1 VSHGGERI
9 RAMRLLRRGL
19 HASPELGKG
28 IWLTLALALVA
39 GGGRVIT
46 PVLVQQTIDRHVTA
60 GPARLGAMLGLAGA
74 GVAMVLVAAWAAR
87 TTNQRLATA
96 SERALCGLRVRA
108 FNHIHALSMAHHTE
122 EQRGALVSRVTS
134 DVETLGQFFRWGG
147 LAWIINSALMLA
159 ALMAMVVYDWRLAL
173 VAVAT
178 VLPLVA
184 VLRLMQRRVVVA
196 WDAVRTRVGESL
208 AAISESIQGAA
219 VVRAYGVQAQAQRRV
234 MRSVEARRRAE
245 VRAGTIG
252 AFFFPSGELFGVLA
266 TAAVLLVGMAIGPA
280 GGLTAG
286 TLVAFAF
293 LVTIFLEP
301 VAEFTE
307 ILDMTQQAVAGWK
320 KVLDV
325 LDTPVE
331 VEDPRPGVALPRG
344 GPAGRG
350 PGNPEGVP
358 GWVDQLHRGGP
369 PVNRRAL
376 DIELDRVSFAYH
388 GGPPVLVE
396 VSTAIPAG
404 TRVALVGTTGS
415 GKTTVAKLLIRLADP
430 TQGTIRVA
438 GVDLRQ
444 VSLASLRSWLVMVP
458 QDGFLFDTSVAGNV
472 RMGRPDADDREV
484 RAAFQALELGAWV
497 DGLPRGIHTRVGERG
512 EHLSVGERQ
521 LVALARGYLADPGC
535 LILDEATSA
544 VDPATEVALRNA
556 IARLT
561 EGRTAITIAHRLA
574 TAEHADVILVLER
587 GRLVQQGTHAQLLA
601 DPDGAYARLH
611 GSWLASLSAAGQPAG
626 AW

>member
-1 VSHGGERI
+1 VSGGEAGGERI
-9 RAMRLLRRGL
+9 RAWRLLRRGL
-19 HASPELGKG
+19 AASPELRRGAF
-28 IWLTLALALVA
+28 ITLALALLA

-46 PVLVQQTIDRHVTA
+46 PVLVQQTIDRHVSA
-60 GPARLGAMLGLAGA
+60 GPARLAAVLGMAGT
-74 GVAMVLVAAWAAR
+74 GVALVLVAAWAAR

-122 EQRGALVSRVTS
+122 EQRGALVARVTS

-159 ALMAMVVYDWRLAL
+159 ALVAMVVYDWRLAL

-184 VLRLMQRRVVVA
+184 VLRGMQRRVVVA
-196 WDAVRTRVGESL
+196 WDAFRTRVGESL

-219 VVRAYGVQAQAQRRV
+219 VIRAYGVQVQAQRRV

-245 VRAGTIG
+245 VRAGVIG

-266 TAAVLLVGMAIGPA
+266 TAAVLLVGMAIGPE
-280 GGLTAG
+280 GGLTVG

-293 LVTIFLEP
+293 LVAIFLEP

-331 VEDPRPGVALPRG
+331 VEDP
-344 GPAGRG
+344 
-350 PGNPEGVP
+350 VP
-358 GWVDQLHRGGP
+358 GRSLP
-369 PVNRRAL
+369 ARAL
-376 DIELDRVSFAYH
+376 DIELDRVSFAYS
-388 GGPPVLVE
+388 GGPPVLTE
-396 VSTAIPAG
+396 VSATIPAG

-415 GKTTVAKLLIRLADP
+415 GKTTLAKLLIRLADP
-430 TQGTIRVA
+430 TGGAIRVA
-438 GVDLRQ
+438 GLDLRQ
-444 VSLASLRSWLVMVP
+444 VSLASLRSSLVMVP

-472 RMGRPDADDREV
+472 RMGRPDADDRQV
-484 RAAFQALELGAWV
+484 RAAFEALELGPWV
-497 DGLPRGIHTRVGERG
+497 DALPRGIATRVGERG
-512 EHLSVGERQ
+512 EYLSVGERQ

-574 TAEHADVILVLER
+574 TAEHADLILVLER
-587 GRLVQQGTHAQLLA
+587 GRLVQRGTHAELLA

-611 GSWLASLSAAGQPAG
+611 GSWLASLRGAAGERAS

>member
-1 VSHGGERI
+1 VRHGSEVGAERI
-9 RAMRLLRRGL
+9 PAMRLLRRGL
-19 HASPELGKG
+19 AASPELRKG
-28 IWLTLALALVA
+28 AALTLALALVA

-60 GPARLGAMLGLAGA
+60 QGARLSGMLVLAGT
-74 GVAMVLVAAWAAR
+74 GVVLILVAAWAAR

-108 FNHIHALSMAHHTE
+108 FDHIHALSMAHHTE

-147 LAWIINSALMLA
+147 LAWIVNSALMLA
-159 ALMAMVVYDWRLAL
+159 ALVAMVVYDWRLAL

-184 VLRLMQRRVVVA
+184 VLRVMQGRVVVA
-196 WDAVRTRVGESL
+196 WDAFRTRVGESL

-219 VVRAYGVQAQAQRRV
+219 VIRAYGVQAQAQRRV
-234 MRSVEARRRAE
+234 MRSVEGRRLAE

-252 AFFFPSGELFGVLA
+252 AFFFPSGELFGVLT
-266 TAAVLLVGMAIGPA
+266 TAAVLLVGMAIGPE
-280 GGLTAG
+280 GGLTIG
-286 TLVAFAF
+286 TLVAFVF
-293 LVTIFLEP
+293 LVGIFLEP

-331 VEDPRPGVALPRG
+331 VEDPRPGLALPR
-344 GPAGRG
+344 R
-350 PGNPEGVP
+350 
-358 GWVDQLHRGGP
+358 VDG
-369 PVNRRAL
+369 RAL
-376 DIELDRVSFAYH
+376 EIELDRVSFAYH
-388 GGPPVLVE
+388 GGPPVLTE
-396 VSTAIPAG
+396 VSVAIPAG

-415 GKTTVAKLLIRLADP
+415 GKTTLAKLLIRLADP
-430 TQGTIRVA
+430 TGGAIRVA
-438 GVDLRQ
+438 GVDLRR
-444 VSLASLRSWLVMVP
+444 VGLASLRSDLVMVP

-472 RMGRPDADDREV
+472 RMGRPEASDREV
-484 RAAFQALELGAWV
+484 RAAFEALGLGGWV
-497 DGLPRGIHTRVGERG
+497 DALPRGVHTRVGERG
-512 EHLSVGERQ
+512 EYLSVGERQ

-556 IARLT
+556 IQRLT
-561 EGRTAITIAHRLA
+561 EGRTALTIAHRLA
-574 TAEHADVILVLER
+574 TAEHADLILVLER
-587 GRLVQQGTHAQLLA
+587 GRLVQQGTHAELLA
-601 DPDGAYARLH
+601 DPAGAYARLH
-611 GSWLASLSAAGQPAG
+611 GSWMASLDAGSETAG

>member
-1 VSHGGERI
+1 MSPGSKTDGERI
-9 RAMRLLRRGL
+9 QALRLLRRGL
-19 HASPELGKG
+19 AASPELRRGA
-28 IWLTLALALVA
+28 WLTLALALVA

-46 PVLVQQTIDRHVTA
+46 PVLVQQTIDRHVTG
-60 GPARLGAMLGLAGA
+60 GPARLSAMLGLAGA
-74 GVAMVLVAAWAAR
+74 GVALILVAAWAAR

-122 EQRGALVSRVTS
+122 EQRGALVARVTS

-159 ALMAMVVYDWRLAL
+159 ALVAMLIYDWRLAM
-173 VAVAT
+173 VAVVT

-184 VLRLMQRRVVVA
+184 VLRAMQRRVVVA
-196 WDAVRTRVGESL
+196 WDAFRTRVGESL

-219 VVRAYGVQAQAQRRV
+219 VIRAYGVQAQAQRRV
-234 MRSVEARRRAE
+234 MRAVEGRRRAE

-266 TAAVLLVGMAIGPA
+266 TAAVLLVGMAIGPE
-280 GGLTAG
+280 GGLTVG

-293 LVTIFLEP
+293 LVAIFLEP

-325 LDTPVE
+325 LDTPLE
-331 VEDPRPGVALPRG
+331 VEDPRPGRALPR
-344 GPAGRG
+344 RG
-350 PGNPEGVP
+350 PG
-358 GWVDQLHRGGP
+358 DRRGGAP
-369 PVNRRAL
+369 DNRGAL

-388 GGPPVLVE
+388 GGPPVLTE
-396 VSTAIPAG
+396 ISTAIPAG
-404 TRVALVGTTGS
+404 TRVAVVGATGS
-415 GKTTVAKLLIRLADP
+415 GKTTLAKLLIRLADP
-430 TQGTIRVA
+430 TSGAIRVA
-438 GVDLRQ
+438 GIDLRQ
-444 VSLASLRSWLVMVP
+444 VSLASLRSSLVMVP

-472 RMGRPDADDREV
+472 RMGRPEADDRQV
-484 RAAFQALELGAWV
+484 RAAFEALELGWWV

-512 EHLSVGERQ
+512 DYLSVGERQ

-574 TAEHADVILVLER
+574 TAEHADLILVLER
-587 GRLVQQGTHAQLLA
+587 GRLVQQGTHAELLA

-611 GSWLASLSAAGQPAG
+611 GSWLASLGAAEQPAD
-626 AW
+626 A

>member
-1 VSHGGERI
+1 MVRRRSEVGGDRI

-19 HASPELGKG
+19 HASPELRRGA
-28 IWLTLALALVA
+28 WLTLALALLA
-39 GGGRVIT
+39 GGGRVVT
-46 PVLVQQTIDRHVTA
+46 PVLVQQTIDRQVIA
-60 GPARLGAMLGLAGA
+60 GPARLSTMLGLAGA
-74 GVAMVLVAAWAAR
+74 GVVLVLVAAWAAR

-159 ALMAMVVYDWRLAL
+159 ALVAMAVYDWRLTL
-173 VAVAT
+173 VAVAA
-178 VLPLVA
+178 VLPLVV
-184 VLRLMQRRVVVA
+184 VLRIMQRRVVVA

-208 AAISESIQGAA
+208 AAVSESIQGAA
-219 VVRAYGVQAQAQRRV
+219 VIRAYGVQAQAQRRV

-266 TAAVLLVGMAIGPA
+266 TAAVLLVGMAIGPG
-280 GGLTAG
+280 GGLTVG

-293 LVTIFLEP
+293 LVTLFLEP

-307 ILDMTQQAVAGWK
+307 VLDMTQQAVAGWK

-325 LDTPVE
+325 FDTPVE
-331 VEDPRPGVALPRG
+331 VEDPRPGRSLPR
-344 GPAGRG
+344 A
-350 PGNPEGVP
+350 
-358 GWVDQLHRGGP
+358 
-369 PVNRRAL
+369 VNRRAL

-415 GKTTVAKLLIRLADP
+415 GKTTLAKLLIRLADP
-430 TQGTIRVA
+430 TRGAIRVA
-438 GVDLRQ
+438 GVDLRE
-444 VSLASLRSWLVMVP
+444 VSLASLRSSLVMVP

-484 RAAFQALELGAWV
+484 RAAFEALALGAWV

-512 EHLSVGERQ
+512 GHLSVGERQ

-556 IARLT
+556 ITRLT
-561 EGRTAITIAHRLA
+561 EGRTALTIAHRLA

-587 GRLVQQGTHAQLLA
+587 GRLVQQGTHVQLLA
-601 DPDGAYARLH
+601 DADGAYARLH
-611 GSWLASLSAAGQPAG
+611 DSWLASLSRAGQPAG

>member
-1 VSHGGERI
+1 
-9 RAMRLLRRGL
+9 
-19 HASPELGKG
+19 
-28 IWLTLALALVA
+28 
-39 GGGRVIT
+39 
-46 PVLVQQTIDRHVTA
+46 
-60 GPARLGAMLGLAGA
+60 
-74 GVAMVLVAAWAAR
+74 
-87 TTNQRLATA
+87 
-96 SERALCGLRVRA
+96 
-108 FNHIHALSMAHHTE
+108 
-122 EQRGALVSRVTS
+122 VSRVTS

-147 LAWIINSALMLA
+147 LTWVINSALMLA
-159 ALMAMVVYDWRLAL
+159 ALVAMVVYDWRLAL
-173 VAVAT
+173 VALVT

-184 VLRLMQRRVVVA
+184 VLRVMQRRVVVA
-196 WDAVRTRVGESL
+196 WDAVRTRVGETL

-219 VVRAYGVQAQAQRRV
+219 VIRAYGVQAQAQRRV

-245 VRAGTIG
+245 IRAGTIG

-266 TAAVLLVGMAIGPA
+266 TAAVLLVGMAIGPE
-280 GGLTAG
+280 GGLTVG

-293 LVTIFLEP
+293 LVAIFLEP

-307 ILDMTQQAVAGWK
+307 LLDMTQQAVAGWK

-331 VEDPRPGVALPRG
+331 VEDPRPGEGLPRG
-344 GPAGRG
+344 GP
-350 PGNPEGVP
+350 
-358 GWVDQLHRGGP
+358 VDRRGGP
-369 PVNRRAL
+369 PVNRGAL

-388 GGPPVLVE
+388 GGPPVLTE
-396 VSTAIPAG
+396 VSVAIPAG

-415 GKTTVAKLLIRLADP
+415 GKTTLAKLLIRLADP
-430 TQGTIRVA
+430 TGGAIRVA
-438 GVDLRQ
+438 GTDLRR
-444 VSLASLRSWLVMVP
+444 VGLASLRSALVMVP

-484 RAAFQALELGAWV
+484 RAAFEALGLGRWV
-497 DGLPRGIHTRVGERG
+497 DGLPRGVRTRVGERG
-512 EHLSVGERQ
+512 ELLSVGERQ

-556 IARLT
+556 IQRLT
-561 EGRTAITIAHRLA
+561 EGRTALTIAHRLA
-574 TAEHADVILVLER
+574 TAEHADLILVLEG

-611 GSWLASLSAAGQPAG
+611 GSWMASLEAGGQPAG

>member
-1 VSHGGERI
+1 MSPGGETDGERI
-9 RAMRLLRRGL
+9 QALRLLRRGL
-19 HASPELGKG
+19 AASPELRRGA
-28 IWLTLALALVA
+28 WLTLALALVA

-46 PVLVQQTIDRHVTA
+46 PVLVQQTIDRHVTG
-60 GPARLGAMLGLAGA
+60 GPARLSAILVLAGA
-74 GVAMVLVAAWAAR
+74 GVALILVAAWAAR

-122 EQRGALVSRVTS
+122 EQRGALVARVTS

-159 ALMAMVVYDWRLAL
+159 ALVAMLIYDWRLAM
-173 VAVAT
+173 VAVVT

-184 VLRLMQRRVVVA
+184 VLRAMQRRVVVA
-196 WDAVRTRVGESL
+196 WDAFRTRVGESL

-219 VVRAYGVQAQAQRRV
+219 VIRAYGVQAQAQRRV
-234 MRSVEARRRAE
+234 MRAVEGRRRAE

-266 TAAVLLVGMAIGPA
+266 TAAVLLVGMAIGPE
-280 GGLTAG
+280 GGLTVG

-293 LVTIFLEP
+293 LVAIFLEP

-325 LDTPVE
+325 LDTPLE
-331 VEDPRPGVALPRG
+331 VEDPRPGRALPR
-344 GPAGRG
+344 RG
-350 PGNPEGVP
+350 PG
-358 GWVDQLHRGGP
+358 DRRGGAP
-369 PVNRRAL
+369 DNRGAL

-388 GGPPVLVE
+388 GGPPVLTE
-396 VSTAIPAG
+396 ISTAIPAG
-404 TRVALVGTTGS
+404 TRVAVVGATGS
-415 GKTTVAKLLIRLADP
+415 GKTTLAKLLIRLADP
-430 TQGTIRVA
+430 TSGAIRVA
-438 GVDLRQ
+438 GIDLRQ
-444 VSLASLRSWLVMVP
+444 VSLASLRSSLVMVP

-472 RMGRPDADDREV
+472 RMGRPEADDRQV
-484 RAAFQALELGAWV
+484 RAAFEALELGWWV

-512 EHLSVGERQ
+512 DYLSVGERQ

-574 TAEHADVILVLER
+574 TAEHADLILVLER
-587 GRLVQQGTHAQLLA
+587 GRLVQQGTHAELLA

-611 GSWLASLSAAGQPAG
+611 GSWLASLGAAEQPAD
-626 AW
+626 A

>member
-1 VSHGGERI
+1 MHAGEPVQERI
-9 RAMRLLRRGL
+9 QAMRLLRRGL
-19 HASPELGKG
+19 AASPELRRGAV
-28 IWLTLALALVA
+28 LTLLLALVA

-46 PVLVQQTIDRHVTA
+46 PVLVQQTIDHHING
-60 GPARLGAMLGLAGA
+60 GPVRMA
-74 GVAMVLVAAWAAR
+74 GVLTLVGIGVVLVLLTAWAAR

-159 ALMAMVVYDWRLAL
+159 ALVAMVAYDWRLAL

-178 VLPLVA
+178 VLPIVL
-184 VLRLMQRRVVVA
+184 VLRVMQRRVVMA
-196 WDAVRTRVGESL
+196 WDAMRTRVGEML

-219 VVRAYGVQAQAQRRV
+219 VIRAYGVQAQAQRRV
-234 MRSVEARRRAE
+234 MRAVENRRRAE

-252 AFFFPSGELFGVLA
+252 ALFFPSGELFGVLT
-266 TAAVLLVGMAIGPA
+266 TAAVLVVGMAIGPE
-280 GGLTAG
+280 GGLTVG
-286 TLVAFAF
+286 TLVAFVF
-293 LVTIFLEP
+293 LVAIFLEP

-331 VEDPRPGVALPRG
+331 VEDPRPGLTLP
-344 GPAGRG
+344 A
-350 PGNPEGVP
+350 
-358 GWVDQLHRGGP
+358 
-369 PVNRRAL
+369 RAL
-376 DIELDRVSFAYH
+376 EIELERVSFAYH
-388 GGPPVLVE
+388 GGPPVLTE
-396 VSTAIPAG
+396 VSVAIPAG

-415 GKTTVAKLLIRLADP
+415 GKTTLAKLLIRLADP
-430 TQGTIRVA
+430 TAGAIRVA

-444 VSLASLRSWLVMVP
+444 VSLASLRSSLVMVP
-458 QDGFLFDTSVAGNV
+458 QDGFLFDTSVADNV
-472 RMGRPDADDREV
+472 RMGRPEATDREV
-484 RAAFQALELGAWV
+484 RSAFEALGLDGWV
-497 DGLPRGIHTRVGERG
+497 DGLPRGVRTRVGERG

-521 LVALARGYLADPGC
+521 LVSLARGYLADPGC

-556 IARLT
+556 IQRLT
-561 EGRTAITIAHRLA
+561 DGRTALAIAHRLA
-574 TAEHADVILVLER
+574 TAEHADLILVLEH
-587 GRLVQQGTHAQLLA
+587 GRLVQQGNHDELLA
-601 DPDGAYARLH
+601 DQGGAYARLH
-611 GSWLASLSAAGQPAG
+611 GSWMASLETSGQPAG
-626 AW
+626 A

>member
-1 VSHGGERI
+1 MSPGSETDGERI
-9 RAMRLLRRGL
+9 QALRLLRRGL
-19 HASPELGKG
+19 AASPELRRGA
-28 IWLTLALALVA
+28 WLTLALALVA

-60 GPARLGAMLGLAGA
+60 QGARMSGMLVLAGT
-74 GVAMVLVAAWAAR
+74 GVALILVAAWAAR

-159 ALMAMVVYDWRLAL
+159 ALVAMVVYDWRLAL

-178 VLPLVA
+178 VLPLAV
-184 VLRLMQRRVVVA
+184 VLRFMQRRVVVA

-219 VVRAYGVQAQAQRRV
+219 VIRAYGVQAQAQRRV
-234 MRSVEARRRAE
+234 MRSVEARRRSE

-266 TAAVLLVGMAIGPA
+266 TAAVLLVGMAIGPE
-280 GGLTAG
+280 GGLTVG

-331 VEDPRPGVALPRG
+331 VEDPPHGGTLPS
-344 GPAGRG
+344 
-350 PGNPEGVP
+350 
-358 GWVDQLHRGGP
+358 
-369 PVNRRAL
+369 RAL

-415 GKTTVAKLLIRLADP
+415 GKTTLAKLLIRLADP
-430 TQGTIRVA
+430 TGGAIRVA
-438 GVDLRQ
+438 GVDLRR
-444 VSLASLRSWLVMVP
+444 VSLASLRSDLVMVP

-472 RMGRPDADDREV
+472 RMGRPEASDREV
-484 RAAFQALELGAWV
+484 RAAFEALELGGWV
-497 DGLPRGIHTRVGERG
+497 DALPRGVHTRVGERG
-512 EHLSVGERQ
+512 EYLSVGERQ

-574 TAEHADVILVLER
+574 TAEHADLILVLER

-601 DPDGAYARLH
+601 DAEGAYARLH
-611 GSWLASLSAAGQPAG
+611 GSWMASLAAGSQTAG

>member
-1 VSHGGERI
+1 VTRGRGEAGAQHI
-9 RAMRLLRRGL
+9 PALRLLRRGL
-19 HASPELGKG
+19 AASPELRKG
-28 IWLTLALALVA
+28 AALTLALALVA
-39 GGGRVIT
+39 GGGRVVT
-46 PVLVQQTIDRHVTA
+46 PVLVQQTIDRHVLGGT
-60 GPARLGAMLGLAGA
+60 PRLQGMLLLAGA
-74 GVAMVLVAAWAAR
+74 GLALILVAAWAAR
-87 TTNQRLATA
+87 TTGQRLATA

-147 LAWIINSALMLA
+147 LAWVINSALMLA
-159 ALMAMVVYDWRLAL
+159 ALVAMLVYDWRLAL
-173 VAVAT
+173 VAVAA

-184 VLRLMQRRVVVA
+184 VLRVMQRRVVVA

-219 VVRAYGVQAQAQRRV
+219 VIRAYGVQGPAQRRV
-234 MRSVEARRRAE
+234 LRTVEARRQAE
-245 VRAGTIG
+245 IRAGTIG

-266 TAAVLLVGMAIGPA
+266 TAAVLMAGLAIGPG

-286 TLVAFAF
+286 TLIAFAF

-331 VEDPRPGVALPRG
+331 VEDPRPGLALP
-344 GPAGRG
+344 A
-350 PGNPEGVP
+350 
-358 GWVDQLHRGGP
+358 
-369 PVNRRAL
+369 RAL
-376 DIELDRVSFAYH
+376 DIELDLVSFAYH
-388 GGPPVLVE
+388 GGPPVLVD
-396 VSTAIPAG
+396 VSVAIPAG

-415 GKTTVAKLLIRLADP
+415 GKTTLAKLLIRLADP
-430 TQGTIRVA
+430 TAGTIRVA

-444 VSLASLRSWLVMVP
+444 VSLASLRSALVMVP
-458 QDGFLFDTSVAGNV
+458 QDGFLFDTSVAENV
-472 RMGRPDADDREV
+472 RMGRPDASDREV
-484 RAAFQALELGAWV
+484 RAALDALELGRWV
-497 DGLPRGIHTRVGERG
+497 DGLPRGVHTRVGERG
-512 EHLSVGERQ
+512 DYLSVGERQ

-556 IARLT
+556 IQRLT
-561 EGRTAITIAHRLA
+561 EGRTALTIAHRLA
-574 TAEHADVILVLER
+574 TAEHADLILVLER
-587 GRLVQQGTHAQLLA
+587 GRLVQQGTHAELLA
-601 DPDGAYARLH
+601 DPGGAYARLH
-611 GSWLASLSAAGQPAG
+611 GSWVASLAAGG
-626 AW
+626 

>member
-1 VSHGGERI
+1 MRHGSEVGAERI

-19 HASPELGKG
+19 AASPELRKG
-28 IWLTLALALVA
+28 AALTLVLALVA

-46 PVLVQQTIDRHVTA
+46 PVLVQQTIDRHVTVP
-60 GPARLGAMLGLAGA
+60 GARMSGMLVLAGT
-74 GVAMVLVAAWAAR
+74 GVVLILVAAWAAR

-147 LAWIINSALMLA
+147 LAWIVNSALMLA
-159 ALMAMVVYDWRLAL
+159 ALVAMVIYDWRLAL

-184 VLRLMQRRVVVA
+184 VLRVMQGRVVVA
-196 WDAVRTRVGESL
+196 WDAFRTRVGESL
-208 AAISESIQGAA
+208 AAISESIQGAT
-219 VVRAYGVQAQAQRRV
+219 VIRAYGVQDQAQRRV
-234 MRSVEARRRAE
+234 MRSVEGRRLAE

-252 AFFFPSGELFGVLA
+252 AFFFPSGELFGVLT
-266 TAAVLLVGMAIGPA
+266 TAAVLVVGMAIGPE
-280 GGLTAG
+280 GGLTIG
-286 TLVAFAF
+286 TLVAFFF

-331 VEDPRPGVALPRG
+331 VEDPTPGVPLPS
-344 GPAGRG
+344 
-350 PGNPEGVP
+350 
-358 GWVDQLHRGGP
+358 
-369 PVNRRAL
+369 RAL

-388 GGPPVLVE
+388 GGPPVLTE
-396 VSTAIPAG
+396 VSVAIPAG

-415 GKTTVAKLLIRLADP
+415 GKTTLAKLLIRLADP
-430 TQGTIRVA
+430 TGGVIRVA
-438 GVDLRQ
+438 GVDLRR
-444 VSLASLRSWLVMVP
+444 VSLASLRSALVMVP

-472 RMGRPDADDREV
+472 RMGRPEASDREV
-484 RAAFQALELGAWV
+484 RAAFEALELGGWV
-497 DGLPRGIHTRVGERG
+497 DALPRGVHTRVGERG
-512 EHLSVGERQ
+512 EYLSVGERQ

-556 IARLT
+556 IQRLT
-561 EGRTAITIAHRLA
+561 EGRTALTIAHRLA
-574 TAEHADVILVLER
+574 TAEHADLILVLER
-587 GRLVQQGTHAQLLA
+587 GRLVQQGTHARLLA
-601 DPDGAYARLH
+601 DPGGAYARLH
-611 GSWLASLSAAGQPAG
+611 GSWMASLDAGSEPAG

>member
-1 VSHGGERI
+1 VRHGSEVGTHRI
-9 RAMRLLRRGL
+9 QAMRLLRRGL
-19 HASPELGKG
+19 AASPELRAGAA
-28 IWLTLALALVA
+28 LTLALALVA
-39 GGGRVIT
+39 GGGRVVT
-46 PVLVQQTIDRHVTA
+46 PVLVQQTIDRHLNA
-60 GPARLGAMLGLAGA
+60 GPARLSGVLAMAGA
-74 GVAMVLVAAWAAR
+74 GVLLILVAAWAAR

-147 LAWIINSALMLA
+147 LAWILNSALMLA
-159 ALMAMVVYDWRLAL
+159 ALVAMVVYDWRLAL
-173 VAVAT
+173 VAVVT
-178 VLPLVA
+178 VAPLLA
-184 VLRLMQRRVVVA
+184 VLRVMQRRVVLA

-219 VVRAYGVQAQAQRRV
+219 VIRAYGVQEQAQRRV

-252 AFFFPSGELFGVLA
+252 AIFFPSGELFGVLT
-266 TAAVLLVGMAIGPA
+266 TAAVVLVGLAIGPE

-293 LVTIFLEP
+293 LVAIFLEP

-331 VEDPRPGVALPRG
+331 VEDPEPGLALPS
-344 GPAGRG
+344 
-350 PGNPEGVP
+350 
-358 GWVDQLHRGGP
+358 
-369 PVNRRAL
+369 RAL

-388 GGPPVLVE
+388 GGPPVLTE
-396 VSTAIPAG
+396 VSAAIPAG

-415 GKTTVAKLLIRLADP
+415 GKTTLAKLLIRLADP
-430 TQGTIRVA
+430 TGGAIRVA
-438 GVDLRQ
+438 GTDLRR
-444 VSLASLRSWLVMVP
+444 VSLASLRSALVMVP

-472 RMGRPDADDREV
+472 RMGRPEAGDREV
-484 RAAFQALELGAWV
+484 RAAFEALELGGWL

-512 EHLSVGERQ
+512 EYLSVGERQ

-556 IARLT
+556 IERLT
-561 EGRTAITIAHRLA
+561 EGRTALTIAHRLA
-574 TAEHADVILVLER
+574 TAEHADLVLVLER
-587 GRLVQQGTHAQLLA
+587 GRLVQQGAHAQLLA

-611 GSWLASLSAAGQPAG
+611 GSWLASLSADG
-626 AW
+626 W

>member
-1 VSHGGERI
+1 VRHGGEVGTDRI
-9 RAMRLLRRGL
+9 RALGLLRRGL
-19 HASPELGKG
+19 AASPELRRGAG
-28 IWLTLALALVA
+28 ITLGLALLA

-46 PVLVQQTIDRHVTA
+46 PVLVQQAIDRHVT
-60 GPARLGAMLGLAGA
+60 GGQARMSGLLALA
-74 GVAMVLVAAWAAR
+74 AIGVVLVLVSAWAAR

-96 SERALCGLRVRA
+96 SERALCGMRVRA

-122 EQRGALVSRVTS
+122 EQRGTLVSRVTS

-159 ALMAMVVYDWRLAL
+159 ALAAMVVYDWRLAL

-178 VLPLVA
+178 VLPLA
-184 VLRLMQRRVVVA
+184 LVLRSMQRRVVVA

-219 VVRAYGVQAQAQRRV
+219 VIRAYGVQAQAQRRV
-234 MRSVEARRRAE
+234 MRSVEQRRQAE
-245 VRAGTIG
+245 VHAGTIG
-252 AFFFPSGELFGVLA
+252 AVFFPSGELFGVLTA
-266 TAAVLLVGMAIGPA
+266 AAVLLVGMAIGPG
-280 GGLTAG
+280 GGLTVG

-293 LVTIFLEP
+293 LVAIFLEP

-331 VEDPRPGVALPRG
+331 VEDPHPGLMLPS
-344 GPAGRG
+344 
-350 PGNPEGVP
+350 
-358 GWVDQLHRGGP
+358 
-369 PVNRRAL
+369 RAL

-388 GGPPVLVE
+388 GGPPVLTE
-396 VSTAIPAG
+396 VSAKVPAG

-415 GKTTVAKLLIRLADP
+415 GKTTLAKLLIRLADP
-430 TQGTIRVA
+430 TGGVIRVA
-438 GVDLRQ
+438 GTDLRQ
-444 VSLASLRSWLVMVP
+444 VSLASLRSALVMVP

-472 RMGRPDADDREV
+472 RMGRPDAGDREV
-484 RAAFQALELGAWV
+484 RAAFEALGLGGWV
-497 DGLPRGIHTRVGERG
+497 DGLPRGVHTRVGERG
-512 EHLSVGERQ
+512 EYLSVGERQ
-521 LVALARGYLADPGC
+521 LIALARGYLADPGC

-561 EGRTAITIAHRLA
+561 EGRTALTIAHRLA
-574 TAEHADVILVLER
+574 TAEHADLILVLER
-587 GRLVQQGTHAQLLA
+587 GRLVQQGSHAELLA
-601 DPDGAYARLH
+601 DAGGAYARLH
-611 GSWLASLSAAGQPAG
+611 GSWLASLSAGQPAG
-626 AW
+626 A

>member
-1 VSHGGERI
+1 MSPGSETDGERI
-9 RAMRLLRRGL
+9 QALRLLRRGL
-19 HASPELGKG
+19 AASPELRRGA
-28 IWLTLALALVA
+28 WLTLALALVA

-46 PVLVQQTIDRHVTA
+46 PVLVQQTIDRHVTG
-60 GPARLGAMLGLAGA
+60 GPARLSAMLGLAGA
-74 GVAMVLVAAWAAR
+74 GVALVLVAAWAAR

-122 EQRGALVSRVTS
+122 EQRGALVARVTS

-159 ALMAMVVYDWRLAL
+159 ALVAMLIYDWRLAM
-173 VAVAT
+173 VAVVT

-184 VLRLMQRRVVVA
+184 VLRAMQRRVVVA
-196 WDAVRTRVGESL
+196 WDAFRTRVGESL

-219 VVRAYGVQAQAQRRV
+219 VIRAYGVQAQAQRRV
-234 MRSVEARRRAE
+234 MRAVEGRRQAE

-266 TAAVLLVGMAIGPA
+266 TAAVLLVGMAIGPE
-280 GGLTAG
+280 GGLTVG

-293 LVTIFLEP
+293 LVAIFLEP

-331 VEDPRPGVALPRG
+331 VEDPRPGRALPRR
-344 GPAGRG
+344 GRG
-350 PGNPEGVP
+350 ER
-358 GWVDQLHRGGP
+358 RGGP
-369 PVNRRAL
+369 PGNRGAL
-376 DIELDRVSFAYH
+376 DIELDRVWFAYH
-388 GGPPVLVE
+388 GGPPVLTE
-396 VSTAIPAG
+396 ISTAIPAG
-404 TRVALVGTTGS
+404 TRVAVVGATGS
-415 GKTTVAKLLIRLADP
+415 GKTTLAKLLIRLADP
-430 TQGTIRVA
+430 TSGAIRVA
-438 GVDLRQ
+438 GTDLRQ
-444 VSLASLRSWLVMVP
+444 VSLASLRSSLVMVP

-472 RMGRPDADDREV
+472 RMGRPEADDRQV
-484 RAAFQALELGAWV
+484 RAAFDALELGWWV
-497 DGLPRGIHTRVGERG
+497 DRLPRGIHTRVGERG
-512 EHLSVGERQ
+512 DYLSVGERQ
-521 LVALARGYLADPGC
+521 LVAMARGYLADPGC

-574 TAEHADVILVLER
+574 TAEHADLILVLEG
-587 GRLVQQGTHAQLLA
+587 GRLVQQGTHAELLA

-611 GSWLASLSAAGQPAG
+611 GSWLASLGAAEQPAD
-626 AW
+626 A

>member
-1 VSHGGERI
+1 MSPGSETDGERI
-9 RAMRLLRRGL
+9 QALRLLRRGL
-19 HASPELGKG
+19 AASPELRRGA
-28 IWLTLALALVA
+28 WLTLALALVA

-46 PVLVQQTIDRHVTA
+46 PVLVQQTIDRHVTG
-60 GPARLGAMLGLAGA
+60 GPARLSAMLGLAGA
-74 GVAMVLVAAWAAR
+74 GVALILVAAWAAR

-122 EQRGALVSRVTS
+122 EQRGALVARVTS

-159 ALMAMVVYDWRLAL
+159 ALVAMLIYDWRLAM
-173 VAVAT
+173 VAVVT

-184 VLRLMQRRVVVA
+184 VLRAMQRRVVVA
-196 WDAVRTRVGESL
+196 WDAFRTRVGESL

-219 VVRAYGVQAQAQRRV
+219 VIRAYGVQAQAQRRV
-234 MRSVEARRRAE
+234 MRAVEGRRRAE

-266 TAAVLLVGMAIGPA
+266 TAAVLLVGMAIGPE
-280 GGLTAG
+280 GGLTVG

-293 LVTIFLEP
+293 LVAIFLEP

-325 LDTPVE
+325 LDTPLE
-331 VEDPRPGVALPRG
+331 VEDPRPGRALPR
-344 GPAGRG
+344 RG
-350 PGNPEGVP
+350 PG
-358 GWVDQLHRGGP
+358 DRRGGAP
-369 PVNRRAL
+369 DNRGAL

-388 GGPPVLVE
+388 GGPPVLTE
-396 VSTAIPAG
+396 ISTAIPAG
-404 TRVALVGTTGS
+404 TRVAVVGATGS
-415 GKTTVAKLLIRLADP
+415 GKTTLAKLLIRLADP
-430 TQGTIRVA
+430 TSGAIRVA
-438 GVDLRQ
+438 GIDLRQ
-444 VSLASLRSWLVMVP
+444 VSLASLRSSLVMVP

-472 RMGRPDADDREV
+472 RMGRPEADDRQV
-484 RAAFQALELGAWV
+484 RAALEALELGWWV

-512 EHLSVGERQ
+512 DYLSVGERQ

-574 TAEHADVILVLER
+574 TAEHADLILVLER
-587 GRLVQQGTHAQLLA
+587 GRLVQQGTHAELLA

-611 GSWLASLSAAGQPAG
+611 GSWLASLGAAEQPAD
-626 AW
+626 A

>member
-1 VSHGGERI
+1 VRHGSDVGAERI
-9 RAMRLLRRGL
+9 PAMRLLRRGL
-19 HASPELGKG
+19 AASPELRKG
-28 IWLTLALALVA
+28 AGLTLALALVA

-60 GPARLGAMLGLAGA
+60 PGARTSGMLVLAGT
-74 GVAMVLVAAWAAR
+74 GVALILVAAWAAR

-122 EQRGALVSRVTS
+122 EQRGALVARVTS

-147 LAWIINSALMLA
+147 LAWVVNSGLMLA
-159 ALMAMVVYDWRLAL
+159 ALVAMVVYDWRLAL
-173 VAVAT
+173 VAVTT

-184 VLRLMQRRVVVA
+184 VLRVMQGRVVVA
-196 WDAVRTRVGESL
+196 WDAFRTRVGESL
-208 AAISESIQGAA
+208 AALSESIQGAA
-219 VVRAYGVQAQAQRRV
+219 VIRAYGVQAQAQRRV
-234 MRSVEARRRAE
+234 LRSVEGRRRAE

-266 TAAVLLVGMAIGPA
+266 TAAVLLVGMAIGPE
-280 GGLTAG
+280 GGLTIG
-286 TLVAFAF
+286 TLVAFVF

-331 VEDPRPGVALPRG
+331 VEDPRPGLRLPS
-344 GPAGRG
+344 
-350 PGNPEGVP
+350 
-358 GWVDQLHRGGP
+358 
-369 PVNRRAL
+369 RAL
-376 DIELDRVSFAYH
+376 EIELDRVSFAYH
-388 GGPPVLVE
+388 GGPPVLTE
-396 VSTAIPAG
+396 VSVAIPAG

-415 GKTTVAKLLIRLADP
+415 GKTTLAKLLIRLADP
-430 TQGTIRVA
+430 TGGAIRVA
-438 GVDLRQ
+438 GVDLRR
-444 VSLASLRSWLVMVP
+444 VSLASLRSDLVMVP

-472 RMGRPDADDREV
+472 RMGRPEADDREV
-484 RAAFQALELGAWV
+484 RAAFEALELGGWV
-497 DGLPRGIHTRVGERG
+497 DALPRGVHTRVGERG
-512 EHLSVGERQ
+512 EYLSIGERQ

-556 IARLT
+556 IQRLT
-561 EGRTAITIAHRLA
+561 VGRTALTIAHRLA
-574 TAEHADVILVLER
+574 TAEHADLILVLER
-587 GRLVQQGTHAQLLA
+587 GRLVQRGTHAELVA
-601 DPDGAYARLH
+601 DPGGAYARLH
-611 GSWLASLSAAGQPAG
+611 RSWMASLDAGSEPAG

>member
-1 VSHGGERI
+1 VRHGSEVGAHHI
-9 RAMRLLRRGL
+9 PALRLLRRGL
-19 HASPELGKG
+19 AASPELRRGAA
-28 IWLTLALALVA
+28 LTLLLALVA

-46 PVLVQQTIDRHVTA
+46 PVLVQQTIDRHVT
-60 GPARLGAMLGLAGA
+60 GGTVRLSGMLVLAA
-74 GVAMVLVAAWAAR
+74 VGVALILVAAWAAR

-159 ALMAMVVYDWRLAL
+159 ALVAMVVYDWRLAL

-184 VLRLMQRRVVVA
+184 VLRVMQRRVVVA

-219 VVRAYGVQAQAQRRV
+219 VIRAYGVQAQAQRRV
-234 MRSVEARRRAE
+234 MGSVERRRRAE
-245 VRAGTIG
+245 IRAGTIG
-252 AFFFPSGELFGVLA
+252 AFFFPSGELFGVVA
-266 TAAVLLVGMAIGPA
+266 TAAVLLVGMAIGPE
-280 GGLTAG
+280 GGLTVG

-293 LVTIFLEP
+293 LVSIFLEP

-331 VEDPRPGVALPRG
+331 VEDPKPGLTLP
-344 GPAGRG
+344 A
-350 PGNPEGVP
+350 
-358 GWVDQLHRGGP
+358 
-369 PVNRRAL
+369 RAL
-376 DIELDRVSFAYH
+376 DIELERVSFAYH

-396 VSTAIPAG
+396 VSVAIPAG
-404 TRVALVGTTGS
+404 TRVALVGATGS
-415 GKTTVAKLLIRLADP
+415 GKTTLAKLLIRLADP
-430 TQGTIRVA
+430 TGGTIRVA
-438 GVDLRQ
+438 GTDLRR
-444 VSLASLRSWLVMVP
+444 VSLASLRSALVMVP
-458 QDGFLFDTSVAGNV
+458 QDGFLFDTSVAENV
-472 RMGRPDADDREV
+472 RMGRPDADDREI
-484 RAAFQALELGAWV
+484 RAAFEALELGAWV
-497 DGLPRGIHTRVGERG
+497 DGLPRGVRTRVGERG
-512 EHLSVGERQ
+512 EYLSVGERQ

-556 IARLT
+556 IRRLT
-561 EGRTAITIAHRLA
+561 EGRTALTIAHRLA
-574 TAEHADVILVLER
+574 TAEHADLILVLER
-587 GRLVQQGTHAQLLA
+587 GRLVQQGSHAELLA

-611 GSWLASLSAAGQPAG
+611 GSWMASLAAGGQAPG

>member
-1 VSHGGERI
+1 
-9 RAMRLLRRGL
+9 
-19 HASPELGKG
+19 
-28 IWLTLALALVA
+28 
-39 GGGRVIT
+39 
-46 PVLVQQTIDRHVTA
+46 VLVQQTIDRHISA
-60 GPARLGAMLGLAGA
+60 GPTRLSGVLTMAGG
-74 GVAMVLVAAWAAR
+74 GVLLILVAAWAAR

-147 LAWIINSALMLA
+147 LAWILNSALMLA
-159 ALMAMVVYDWRLAL
+159 ALVAMVVYDWRLAV
-173 VAVAT
+173 VAVVT
-178 VLPLVA
+178 VAPLLA
-184 VLRLMQRRVVVA
+184 VLRVMQRRVVLA

-219 VVRAYGVQAQAQRRV
+219 VIRAYGVQEQAQRRV

-252 AFFFPSGELFGVLA
+252 AIFFPSGELFGVLT
-266 TAAVLLVGMAIGPA
+266 TAAVVLVGLAIGPE

-293 LVTIFLEP
+293 LVAIFLEP

-331 VEDPRPGVALPRG
+331 VEDPRPGRALPR
-344 GPAGRG
+344 RG
-350 PGNPEGVP
+350 PG
-358 GWVDQLHRGGP
+358 DRRGGAP
-369 PVNRRAL
+369 DNRGAL

-388 GGPPVLVE
+388 GGPPVLTE
-396 VSTAIPAG
+396 ISTAIPAG
-404 TRVALVGTTGS
+404 TRVAVVGATGS
-415 GKTTVAKLLIRLADP
+415 GKTTLAKLLIRLADP
-430 TQGTIRVA
+430 TYGAIRVA
-438 GVDLRQ
+438 GIDLRQ
-444 VSLASLRSWLVMVP
+444 VSLASLRSSLVMVP

-472 RMGRPDADDREV
+472 RMGRPEADDRQV
-484 RAAFQALELGAWV
+484 RAAFEALELGWWV

-512 EHLSVGERQ
+512 DYLSVGERQ

-574 TAEHADVILVLER
+574 TAEHADLILVLER
-587 GRLVQQGTHAQLLA
+587 GRLVQLGTHAQLLA
-601 DPDGAYARLH
+601 DADGAYARLH
-611 GSWLASLSAAGQPAG
+611 GSWMASLAAGSETAA

>member
-1 VSHGGERI
+1 MRHGGDVGTDRI
-9 RAMRLLRRGL
+9 RALWLLRRGL
-19 HASPELGKG
+19 AASPELRRGAG
-28 IWLTLALALVA
+28 ITLGLALLA

-46 PVLVQQTIDRHVTA
+46 PVLVQQAIDRHVT
-60 GPARLGAMLGLAGA
+60 GGQARMSGLLALAGV
-74 GVAMVLVAAWAAR
+74 GVVLVLVGAWAAR

-96 SERALCGLRVRA
+96 SERALCGMRVRA

-122 EQRGALVSRVTS
+122 GQRGTLVSRVTS

-147 LAWIINSALMLA
+147 LAWILNSALMLA
-159 ALMAMVVYDWRLAL
+159 ALAAMVVYDWRLAL

-178 VLPLVA
+178 VLPLA
-184 VLRLMQRRVVVA
+184 LVLRSMQRRVVVA

-219 VVRAYGVQAQAQRRV
+219 VIRAYGVQAQAQRRV
-234 MRSVEARRRAE
+234 MRSVEQRRRAE
-245 VRAGTIG
+245 VHAGTIG
-252 AFFFPSGELFGVLA
+252 AVFFPSGELFGVLTA
-266 TAAVLLVGMAIGPA
+266 AAVLLVGMAIGPG
-280 GGLTAG
+280 GGLTVG

-293 LVTIFLEP
+293 LVAIFLEP

-331 VEDPRPGVALPRG
+331 VEDPHPGLMLPS
-344 GPAGRG
+344 
-350 PGNPEGVP
+350 
-358 GWVDQLHRGGP
+358 
-369 PVNRRAL
+369 RAL

-388 GGPPVLVE
+388 GGPPVLTE
-396 VSTAIPAG
+396 VSAKVPAG

-415 GKTTVAKLLIRLADP
+415 GKTTLAKLLIRLADP
-430 TQGTIRVA
+430 TGGVIRVA
-438 GVDLRQ
+438 GTDLRQ
-444 VSLASLRSWLVMVP
+444 VSLASLRSALVMVP

-472 RMGRPDADDREV
+472 RMGRPDAGDREV
-484 RAAFQALELGAWV
+484 RAAFEALGLGGWV
-497 DGLPRGIHTRVGERG
+497 DGLPRGVHTRVGERG
-512 EHLSVGERQ
+512 EYLSVGERQ
-521 LVALARGYLADPGC
+521 LIALARGYLADPGC

-561 EGRTAITIAHRLA
+561 EGRTALTIAHRLA
-574 TAEHADVILVLER
+574 TAEHADLILVLER
-587 GRLVQQGTHAQLLA
+587 GRLVQQGSHAELLA
-601 DPDGAYARLH
+601 DAGGAYARLH
-611 GSWLASLSAAGQPAG
+611 GSWLASLSAGQPAG
-626 AW
+626 A

>member
-1 VSHGGERI
+1 VRHGSEVGTDRI
-9 RAMRLLRRGL
+9 RALRLLRRGL
-19 HASPELGKG
+19 AASPELRRGAG
-28 IWLTLALALVA
+28 ITLGLALLA

-46 PVLVQQTIDRHVTA
+46 PVLVQQAIDRHIA
-60 GPARLGAMLGLAGA
+60 GGQARMSGLLALAGI
-74 GVAMVLVAAWAAR
+74 GVVLVLVTAWAAR

-96 SERALCGLRVRA
+96 SERALCGMRVRA

-122 EQRGALVSRVTS
+122 EQRGTLVSRVTS

-159 ALMAMVVYDWRLAL
+159 ALATMVVYDWRLAL

-178 VLPLVA
+178 VLPLAV
-184 VLRLMQRRVVVA
+184 VLRFMQRRVVVA

-219 VVRAYGVQAQAQRRV
+219 VIRAYGVQAQAQRRV
-234 MRSVEARRRAE
+234 MRSVEQRRRAE
-245 VRAGTIG
+245 VHAGTIG
-252 AFFFPSGELFGVLA
+252 AIFFPSGELFGVLTA
-266 TAAVLLVGMAIGPA
+266 AAVLLVGMAIGPG
-280 GGLTAG
+280 GGLTVG

-293 LVTIFLEP
+293 LVAIFLEP

-331 VEDPRPGVALPRG
+331 VQDPQPGLTLPRAVGRG
-344 GPAGRG
+344 GPVA
-350 PGNPEGVP
+350 
-358 GWVDQLHRGGP
+358 
-369 PVNRRAL
+369 NRRAL

-388 GGPPVLVE
+388 GGPPVLVD
-396 VSTAIPAG
+396 VSAAIPAG

-415 GKTTVAKLLIRLADP
+415 GKTTLAKLLIRLADP
-430 TQGTIRVA
+430 TGGVIRVA
-438 GVDLRQ
+438 GTDLRQ
-444 VSLASLRSWLVMVP
+444 VSLASLRSALVMVP

-472 RMGRPDADDREV
+472 RMGRPDATDREV
-484 RAAFQALELGAWV
+484 RAAFEALELGGWV
-497 DGLPRGIHTRVGERG
+497 DGLPRGVHTRVGERG
-512 EHLSVGERQ
+512 EYLSVGERQ

-535 LILDEATSA
+535 LLLDEATSA

-561 EGRTAITIAHRLA
+561 EGRTALTIAHRLA
-574 TAEHADVILVLER
+574 TAEHADLILVLEG
-587 GRLVQQGTHAQLLA
+587 GRLVQRGRHAELLA
-601 DPDGAYARLH
+601 DAGGAYARLH
-611 GSWLASLSAAGQPAG
+611 GSWLASLSTGQPAG
-626 AW
+626 A

>member
-1 VSHGGERI
+1 VRHASEAGTEPI
-9 RAMRLLRRGL
+9 RALRLLRRGL
-19 HASPELGKG
+19 AASPELRRGAG
-28 IWLTLALALVA
+28 ITLGLALLA

-46 PVLVQQTIDRHVTA
+46 PVLVQQAIDRHIA
-60 GPARLGAMLGLAGA
+60 GGQARMSGLLALAGI
-74 GVAMVLVAAWAAR
+74 GVVLVLVTAWAAR

-96 SERALCGLRVRA
+96 SERALCGMRVRA

-122 EQRGALVSRVTS
+122 EQRGTLVSRVTS

-159 ALMAMVVYDWRLAL
+159 ALATMVVYDWRLAL

-178 VLPLVA
+178 VLPLAV
-184 VLRLMQRRVVVA
+184 VLRFMQRRVVVA

-219 VVRAYGVQAQAQRRV
+219 VIRAYGVQAQAQRRV
-234 MRSVEARRRAE
+234 MRSVEQRRRAE
-245 VRAGTIG
+245 VHAGTIG
-252 AFFFPSGELFGVLA
+252 AIFFPSGELFGVLTA
-266 TAAVLLVGMAIGPA
+266 AAVLLVGMAIGPG
-280 GGLTAG
+280 GGLTVG

-293 LVTIFLEP
+293 LVAIFLEP

-331 VEDPRPGVALPRG
+331 VQDPQPGLTLPRAVGRG
-344 GPAGRG
+344 GPVA
-350 PGNPEGVP
+350 
-358 GWVDQLHRGGP
+358 
-369 PVNRRAL
+369 NRRAL

-388 GGPPVLVE
+388 GGPPVLVD
-396 VSTAIPAG
+396 VSAAIPAG

-415 GKTTVAKLLIRLADP
+415 GKTTLAKLLIRLADP
-430 TQGTIRVA
+430 TGGVIRVA
-438 GVDLRQ
+438 GTDLRQ
-444 VSLASLRSWLVMVP
+444 VSLASLRSALVMVP

-472 RMGRPDADDREV
+472 RMGRPDATDREV
-484 RAAFQALELGAWV
+484 RAAFEALELGGWV
-497 DGLPRGIHTRVGERG
+497 DGLPRGVHTRVGERG
-512 EHLSVGERQ
+512 EYLSVGERQ

-535 LILDEATSA
+535 LLLDEATSA

-561 EGRTAITIAHRLA
+561 EGRTALTIAHRLA
-574 TAEHADVILVLER
+574 TAEHADLILVLEG
-587 GRLVQQGTHAQLLA
+587 GRLVQQGRHAELLA
-601 DPDGAYARLH
+601 DAGGAYARLH
-611 GSWLASLSAAGQPAG
+611 GSWLASLSTGQPAD
-626 AW
+626 A

>member
-1 VSHGGERI
+1 MHAGEPVQERI
-9 RAMRLLRRGL
+9 QAMRLLRRGL
-19 HASPELGKG
+19 AASPELRRGAV
-28 IWLTLALALVA
+28 LTLLLALVA

-46 PVLVQQTIDRHVTA
+46 PVLVQQTIDHHITGGPVRMA
-60 GPARLGAMLGLAGA
+60 GVLTLAGI
-74 GVAMVLVAAWAAR
+74 GVVLVLLTAWAAR

-159 ALMAMVVYDWRLAL
+159 ALVAMVAYDWRLAL

-178 VLPLVA
+178 VLPIVL
-184 VLRLMQRRVVVA
+184 VLRVMQRRVVMA
-196 WDAVRTRVGESL
+196 WDAMRTRVGEML

-219 VVRAYGVQAQAQRRV
+219 VIRAYGVQAQAQRRV
-234 MRSVEARRRAE
+234 MRAVENRRRAE

-252 AFFFPSGELFGVLA
+252 ALFFPSGELFGVLT
-266 TAAVLLVGMAIGPA
+266 TAAVLVVGMAIGPE
-280 GGLTAG
+280 GGLTVG
-286 TLVAFAF
+286 TLVAFVF
-293 LVTIFLEP
+293 LVAIFLEP

-331 VEDPRPGVALPRG
+331 VEDPRPGLTLP
-344 GPAGRG
+344 A
-350 PGNPEGVP
+350 
-358 GWVDQLHRGGP
+358 
-369 PVNRRAL
+369 RAL
-376 DIELDRVSFAYH
+376 EIELERVSFAYH
-388 GGPPVLVE
+388 GGPPVLTE
-396 VSTAIPAG
+396 VSVAIPAG

-415 GKTTVAKLLIRLADP
+415 GKTTLAKLLIRLADP
-430 TQGTIRVA
+430 TAGAIRVA

-444 VSLASLRSWLVMVP
+444 VSLASLRSSLVMVP
-458 QDGFLFDTSVAGNV
+458 QDGFLFDTSVADNV
-472 RMGRPDADDREV
+472 RMGRPEATDREV
-484 RAAFQALELGAWV
+484 RSAFEALGLDGWV
-497 DGLPRGIHTRVGERG
+497 DGLPRGVRTRVGERG

-521 LVALARGYLADPGC
+521 LVSLARGYLADPGC

-556 IARLT
+556 IQRLT
-561 EGRTAITIAHRLA
+561 DGRTALAIAHRLA
-574 TAEHADVILVLER
+574 TAEHADLILVLEH
-587 GRLVQQGTHAQLLA
+587 GRLVQQGNHDELLA
-601 DPDGAYARLH
+601 DQGGAYARLH
-611 GSWLASLSAAGQPAG
+611 GSWMASLETSGQPAG
-626 AW
+626 A

>member
-1 VSHGGERI
+1 MSPGSETDGERI
-9 RAMRLLRRGL
+9 QALRLLRRGL
-19 HASPELGKG
+19 AASPELRRGA
-28 IWLTLALALVA
+28 WLTLALALVA

-46 PVLVQQTIDRHVTA
+46 PVLVQQTIDRHVTG
-60 GPARLGAMLGLAGA
+60 GPARLSAMLGLAGA
-74 GVAMVLVAAWAAR
+74 GVALILVAAWAAR

-122 EQRGALVSRVTS
+122 EQRGALVARVTS

-159 ALMAMVVYDWRLAL
+159 ALVAMLIYDWRLAM
-173 VAVAT
+173 VAVVT

-184 VLRLMQRRVVVA
+184 VLRAMQRRVVVA
-196 WDAVRTRVGESL
+196 WDAFRTRVGESL

-219 VVRAYGVQAQAQRRV
+219 VIRAYGVQAQAQRRV
-234 MRSVEARRRAE
+234 MRAVEGRRRAE

-266 TAAVLLVGMAIGPA
+266 TAAVLLVGMAIGPE
-280 GGLTAG
+280 GGLTVG

-293 LVTIFLEP
+293 LVAIFLEP

-331 VEDPRPGVALPRG
+331 VEDPRPGRALPR
-344 GPAGRG
+344 RG
-350 PGNPEGVP
+350 PG
-358 GWVDQLHRGGP
+358 DRRGGAP
-369 PVNRRAL
+369 DNRGAL

-388 GGPPVLVE
+388 GGPPVLTE
-396 VSTAIPAG
+396 ISTAIPAG
-404 TRVALVGTTGS
+404 TRVAVVGATGS
-415 GKTTVAKLLIRLADP
+415 GKTTLAKLLIRLADP
-430 TQGTIRVA
+430 TSGAIRVA
-438 GVDLRQ
+438 GIDLRQ
-444 VSLASLRSWLVMVP
+444 VSLASLRSSLVMVP

-472 RMGRPDADDREV
+472 RMGRPEADDRQV
-484 RAAFQALELGAWV
+484 RAAFEALELGWWV

-512 EHLSVGERQ
+512 DYLSVGERQ

-574 TAEHADVILVLER
+574 TAEHADLILVLER
-587 GRLVQQGTHAQLLA
+587 GRLVQQGTHAELLA

-611 GSWLASLSAAGQPAG
+611 GSWLASLGAAEQPAD
-626 AW
+626 A

>member
-1 VSHGGERI
+1 
-9 RAMRLLRRGL
+9 
-19 HASPELGKG
+19 
-28 IWLTLALALVA
+28 
-39 GGGRVIT
+39 
-46 PVLVQQTIDRHVTA
+46 
-60 GPARLGAMLGLAGA
+60 
-74 GVAMVLVAAWAAR
+74 
-87 TTNQRLATA
+87 
-96 SERALCGLRVRA
+96 
-108 FNHIHALSMAHHTE
+108 
-122 EQRGALVSRVTS
+122 
-134 DVETLGQFFRWGG
+134 
-147 LAWIINSALMLA
+147 
-159 ALMAMVVYDWRLAL
+159 VV
-173 VAVAT
+173 T
-178 VLPLVA
+178 VLPLVV
-184 VLRLMQRRVVVA
+184 VLRSMQRRVVVA

-219 VVRAYGVQAQAQRRV
+219 VIRAYGVQAQAQRRV
-234 MRSVEARRRAE
+234 MRWVEARRRAE

-266 TAAVLLVGMAIGPA
+266 TAAVLLTGMAIGPE
-280 GGLTAG
+280 GGLTVG
-286 TLVAFAF
+286 ILVAFAF

-331 VEDPRPGVALPRG
+331 VEDPRPGRSLPT
-344 GPAGRG
+344 
-350 PGNPEGVP
+350 
-358 GWVDQLHRGGP
+358 
-369 PVNRRAL
+369 RAL

-396 VSTAIPAG
+396 VSTTIPAG

-415 GKTTVAKLLIRLADP
+415 GKTTLAKLLIRLADP
-430 TQGTIRVA
+430 TRGAIRVA

-444 VSLASLRSWLVMVP
+444 VSLASLRSSLVMVP

-484 RAAFQALELGAWV
+484 RAAFRALELGAWV

-512 EHLSVGERQ
+512 EYLSVGERQ

-561 EGRTAITIAHRLA
+561 EGRTALTIAHRLA

-587 GRLVQQGTHAQLLA
+587 GRLVQQGTHAELLA

>member
-1 VSHGGERI
+1 MRHGGEVGTDRI
-9 RAMRLLRRGL
+9 RALWLLRRGL
-19 HASPELGKG
+19 AASPELRRGAG
-28 IWLTLALALVA
+28 ITLGLALLA

-46 PVLVQQTIDRHVTA
+46 PVLVQQAIDRHVT
-60 GPARLGAMLGLAGA
+60 GGQARMSGLLALAGI
-74 GVAMVLVAAWAAR
+74 GVVLVLVSAWAAR

-96 SERALCGLRVRA
+96 SERALCGMRVRA

-122 EQRGALVSRVTS
+122 EQRGTLVSRVTS

-159 ALMAMVVYDWRLAL
+159 ALAAMVVYDWRLAL

-178 VLPLVA
+178 VLPLA
-184 VLRLMQRRVVVA
+184 LVLRSMQRRVVVA

-219 VVRAYGVQAQAQRRV
+219 VIRAYGVQAQAQRRV
-234 MRSVEARRRAE
+234 MRSVEQRRQAE
-245 VRAGTIG
+245 VHAGTIG
-252 AFFFPSGELFGVLA
+252 AVFFPSGELFGVLTA
-266 TAAVLLVGMAIGPA
+266 AAVLLVGMAIGPG
-280 GGLTAG
+280 GGLTVG

-293 LVTIFLEP
+293 LVAIFLEP

-331 VEDPRPGVALPRG
+331 VEDPHPGLMLPS
-344 GPAGRG
+344 
-350 PGNPEGVP
+350 
-358 GWVDQLHRGGP
+358 
-369 PVNRRAL
+369 RAL

-388 GGPPVLVE
+388 GGPPVLTE
-396 VSTAIPAG
+396 VSAKVPAG

-415 GKTTVAKLLIRLADP
+415 GKTTLAKLLIRLADP
-430 TQGTIRVA
+430 TGGVIRVA
-438 GVDLRQ
+438 GTDLRQ
-444 VSLASLRSWLVMVP
+444 VSLASLRSALVMVP

-472 RMGRPDADDREV
+472 RMGRPDAGDREV
-484 RAAFQALELGAWV
+484 RAAFEALGLGGWV
-497 DGLPRGIHTRVGERG
+497 DGLPRGVHTRVGERG
-512 EHLSVGERQ
+512 EYLSVGERQ
-521 LVALARGYLADPGC
+521 LIALARGYLADPGC

-561 EGRTAITIAHRLA
+561 EGRTALTIAHRLA
-574 TAEHADVILVLER
+574 TAEHADLILVLER
-587 GRLVQQGTHAQLLA
+587 GRLVQQGSHAELLA
-601 DPDGAYARLH
+601 DAGGAYARLH
-611 GSWLASLSAAGQPAG
+611 GSWLASLSAGQPAG
-626 AW
+626 A

>member
-1 VSHGGERI
+1 MRHGSEVGGERI
-9 RAMRLLRRGL
+9 QALRLLRRGL
-19 HASPELGKG
+19 AASPELRRGAF
-28 IWLTLALALVA
+28 LTLALALVA

-46 PVLVQQTIDRHVTA
+46 PVLVQQTIDRHVTG
-60 GPARLGAMLGLAGA
+60 GPARLSGMLGLAGA
-74 GVAMVLVAAWAAR
+74 GVALVLVAAWAAR

-122 EQRGALVSRVTS
+122 EQRGALVARVTS

-159 ALMAMVVYDWRLAL
+159 ALVAMVIYDWRLAL

-184 VLRLMQRRVVVA
+184 VLRGMQRRVVVA
-196 WDAVRTRVGESL
+196 WDAFRTRVGESL

-219 VVRAYGVQAQAQRRV
+219 VIRAYGVQAQAQRRV
-234 MRSVEARRRAE
+234 MRAVEGRRRAE

-266 TAAVLLVGMAIGPA
+266 TAAVLLVGMAIGPE
-280 GGLTAG
+280 GGLTVG
-286 TLVAFAF
+286 TLVAFFF
-293 LVTIFLEP
+293 LVAIFLEP

-331 VEDPRPGVALPRG
+331 VEDPRPGRSLPT
-344 GPAGRG
+344 
-350 PGNPEGVP
+350 
-358 GWVDQLHRGGP
+358 
-369 PVNRRAL
+369 RAL

-396 VSTAIPAG
+396 VSATIPTG
-404 TRVALVGTTGS
+404 SRVAVVGATGS
-415 GKTTVAKLLIRLADP
+415 GKTTLAKLLIRLADP
-430 TQGTIRVA
+430 TSGAIRVA
-438 GVDLRQ
+438 GIDLRQ
-444 VSLASLRSWLVMVP
+444 VGLASLRSSLVMVP

-472 RMGRPDADDREV
+472 RMGRPEADDRQV
-484 RAAFQALELGAWV
+484 RAAFEALELGWWV

-512 EHLSVGERQ
+512 DYLSVGERQ

-574 TAEHADVILVLER
+574 TAEHADLILVLER
-587 GRLVQQGTHAQLLA
+587 GRLVQQGTHAELLA
-601 DPDGAYARLH
+601 DPEGAYARLH
-611 GSWLASLSAAGQPAG
+611 GSWLASLGAAEQPAG
-626 AW
+626 A